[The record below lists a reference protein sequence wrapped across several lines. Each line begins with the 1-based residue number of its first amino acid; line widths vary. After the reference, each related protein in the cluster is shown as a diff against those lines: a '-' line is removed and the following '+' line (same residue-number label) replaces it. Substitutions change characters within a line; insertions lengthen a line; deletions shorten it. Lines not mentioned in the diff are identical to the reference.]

1 MSDPTWVAVCRL
13 DDLDV
18 ERGVAVLV
26 HGRGVAVFRT
36 QDGQVRAVANRDPF
50 SRASVLARGL
60 VGTRGD
66 VTFVASPAHMQAFDL
81 ATGVCL
87 DDPGVR
93 ISTYDVRVADGMVE
107 IGRRRQT

>member
-1 MSDPTWVAVCRL
+1 MNDPTWVAVCRFE
-13 DDLDV
+13 DLDV

-36 QDGQVRAVANRDPF
+36 LDGEVRAVSNRDPF
-50 SRASVLARGL
+50 SKASVLARGL
-60 VGTRGD
+60 VGTREG
-66 VTFVASPAHMQAFDL
+66 VTFVASPAQLLAFDL

-87 DDPGVR
+87 EDPGVR

-107 IGRRRQT
+107 IGSRRQS

>member
-1 MSDPTWVAVCRL
+1 MSDPTWVAVCRF

-18 ERGVAVLV
+18 DRGVAVLV

-36 QDGQVRAVANRDPF
+36 HDGEVRAVSNRDPF
-50 SRASVLARGL
+50 SKAGVLARGL
-60 VGTRGD
+60 VGTREG
-66 VTFVASPAHMQAFDL
+66 VAVVASPAQLQAFDL

-93 ISTYDVRVADGMVE
+93 ISTYDARVADGMVE
-107 IGRRRQT
+107 IGRRRQV